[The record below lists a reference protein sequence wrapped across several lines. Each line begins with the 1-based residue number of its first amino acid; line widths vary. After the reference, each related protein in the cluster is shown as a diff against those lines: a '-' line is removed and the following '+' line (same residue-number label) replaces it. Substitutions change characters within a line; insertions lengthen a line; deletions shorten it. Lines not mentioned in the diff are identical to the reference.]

1 MSNVDTNNYI
11 LRRGSETN
19 LDFSEMPEFRMGL
32 HIIINYGLL
41 ILFIYFCLSTHY
53 LPIIKHRQR

>member
-19 LDFSEMPEFRMGL
+19 LDLSEMPEFRMGL

-41 ILFIYFCLSTHY
+41 ILFIYFFV
-53 LPIIKHRQR
+53 